1 MNDNSAAAE
10 AVPDEAS
17 SDEASSGEASSG
29 EASDGA
35 MSSGESAGGDEARPA
50 APIKVLR
57 APEALEEQV
66 RPLFADRAVR
76 VIGARVVDSLERAD
90 IDIEQARR
98 EGERILDEARREAD
112 ELRERAR
119 QEGHA
124 EGIEEVVELIARAKR
139 EYTELVDSAEDDMLE
154 LAFRLAR
161 RIVGQAIELE
171 PARVEEMVATVLR
184 HARGKRRI
192 SVAVCPEDLGVLEA
206 SADRMSKLVDGVPVH
221 FEGDETLVRGSCV
234 IQTESGRIDGR
245 IQTQLETL
253 MRALRG
259 D

>member
-1 MNDNSAAAE
+1 MNDNSAAVE
-10 AVPDEAS
+10 AVPDEV
-17 SDEASSGEASSG
+17 
-29 EASDGA
+29 
-35 MSSGESAGGDEARPA
+35 GGDQAQPA
-50 APIKVLR
+50 SPIKILR

-66 RPLFADRAVR
+66 RPLFADRSVR
-76 VIGARVVDSLERAD
+76 VIGARVVESLEQAD
-90 IDIEQARR
+90 IDVEQARR
-98 EGERILDEARREAD
+98 EGERILDQARQQAD

-139 EYTELVDSAEDDMLE
+139 EYTELVDSAEEDMLE

-161 RIVGQAIELE
+161 RIVGQAIELD
-171 PARVEEMVATVLR
+171 PARVEEMIATVLR
-184 HARGKRRI
+184 HARGRRRI
-192 SVAVCPEDLGVLEA
+192 CVAVCPQDLDVLED

-221 FEGDETLVRGSCV
+221 FEADETLVRGSCV

-253 MRALRG
+253 MRALRANQ

>member
-1 MNDNSAAAE
+1 MSDNSAAVEAVLDE
-10 AVPDEAS
+10 AVPDEAVP
-17 SDEASSGEASSG
+17 DEAGNDEV
-29 EASDGA
+29 D
-35 MSSGESAGGDEARPA
+35 GGDEARPA
-50 APIKVLR
+50 APIKILR
-57 APEALEEQV
+57 APEALEDQV

-76 VIGARVVDSLERAD
+76 VIGARVVDSLEQAD
-90 IDIEQARR
+90 IDVEQARR
-98 EGERILDEARREAD
+98 EGERILDEARQEAD
-112 ELRERAR
+112 EMRERAR

-192 SVAVCPEDLGVLEA
+192 SVAVCPEDLDVLEA

-259 D
+259 N